1 MKKLTLIMTV
11 LVSLSSYSCHKT
23 ENSKT
28 AEPEIDYSTVDIG
41 KPVEATKPTEL
52 TNAEKGK
59 GLVEKADCLSCHA
72 VNSKLIGPSYHDVA
86 GKYTTADRDVL
97 ASKIIE
103 GGKGNWGDVP
113 MTPHPT
119 ISKDEAS
126 QMVDY
131 ILSLKK

>member
-41 KPVEATKPTEL
+41 KPIKVTKPTEL
-52 TNAEKGK
+52 TNTEK
-59 GLVEKADCLSCHA
+59 
-72 VNSKLIGPSYHDVA
+72 
-86 GKYTTADRDVL
+86 
-97 ASKIIE
+97 
-103 GGKGNWGDVP
+103 GKGNWGDVP
-113 MTPHPT
+113 MTSHPT